1 MPATRALPALRYY
14 CSAPTALSPSPCL
27 SQRLTQPHIC
37 TLYYLCDCG
46 STTSRSPPM
55 LLRLLHACYTRTT
68 CSALLLQCTDCT
80 LAQPL
85 PLPTANSPTCLAH
98 STICTTV
105 APPQVAHRRC
115 CCGCCMPATRTL
127 PALRYYCSHRLH
139 SPQPLPLPTANSPTC
154 LAHSTICTTVAP
166 PQVAHRRCCC
176 GCCMPATRTLP
187 ALRYY
192 CSHRL
197 HSPQPL
203 PLPTANSP
211 TCLAHSTICTTAAP
225 RLVCS
230 PLMLLL
236 PLHAHYL
243 ICATTDYPL
252 NKRLP
257 LPSQRNG

>member
-1 MPATRALPALRYY
+1 M
-14 CSAPTALSPSPCL
+14 SS
-27 SQRLTQPHIC
+27 
-37 TLYYLCDCG
+37 TLYYLYDCG
-46 STTSRSPPM
+46 STTGRSPPM
-55 LLRLLHACYTRTT
+55 LLRLLHACYT
-68 CSALLLQCTDCT
+68 
-80 LAQPL
+80 
-85 PLPTANSPTCLAH
+85 H
-98 STICTTV
+98 TI
-105 APPQVAHRRC
+105 
-115 CCGCCMPATRTL
+115 
-127 PALRYYCSHRLH
+127 
-139 SPQPLPLPTANSPTC
+139 
-154 LAHSTICTTVAP
+154 I
-166 PQVAHRRCCC
+166 
-176 GCCMPATRTLP
+176 P

-230 PLMLLL
+230 PLVLLL